1 MRYERS
7 LSLLAAVDVALVGA
21 GIGCAAIYDQRAWL
35 SFSMAALAVVT
46 FFWLMQLWRG
56 QPGVEHSLEHV
67 VRRAI
72 ACSAVVLYLASV
84 GIVLFYAP
92 VSGEEKL
99 HPATE
104 LMLSNFTMLVGVIIA
119 FYFGS
124 SAYIQTRSKGR
135 EENTGQQD
143 KSV

>member
-1 MRYERS
+1 MKYERS
-7 LSLLAAVDVALVGA
+7 LSLLAVVDVALVGA
-21 GIGCAAIYDQRAWL
+21 GIGCAARYDQRAWL

-56 QPGVEHSLEHV
+56 QPGVEHSIEHV

-72 ACSAVVLYLASV
+72 ACSTVVLYLASV

-92 VSGEEKL
+92 VSEGEKL

-104 LMLSNFTMLVGVIIA
+104 LMLSNFTILVGVIIA
-119 FYFGS
+119 FYFSS
-124 SAYIQTRSKGR
+124 SAYIQARSKDR
-135 EENTGQQD
+135 EANTERD
-143 KSV
+143 KSA